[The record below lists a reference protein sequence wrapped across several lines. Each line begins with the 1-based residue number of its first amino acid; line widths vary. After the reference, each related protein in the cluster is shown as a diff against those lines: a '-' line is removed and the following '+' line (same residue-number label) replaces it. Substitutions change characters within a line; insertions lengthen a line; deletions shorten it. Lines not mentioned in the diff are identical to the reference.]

1 MTNKKVRTQMKVIK
15 GEERNKDFYPF
26 ISLYTED
33 ELFEE
38 CSRCLNCP
46 KPLCKEGCPINNRI
60 PEFISKA
67 KEGDY
72 ASAFEIISDNSI
84 MPDICG
90 TVCPHSK
97 QCEGNCIR
105 NKIDEPIAIGAI
117 ERFIGEWAINNG
129 LTKKNKVATNGKRV
143 ACVGAGPASMACA
156 EKLLES
162 GFEVTIYEAEEYV
175 GGVLAW
181 GIPSYRL
188 PKENVEDHIKR
199 LNDLG
204 VIYKL
209 NTRVG
214 KDISLQEIVD
224 EYDAVFLGVGA
235 YIPNKMNVEGESLE
249 GIYSSDE
256 FLKSINLS
264 PLNENGQREFN
275 GCGKNV
281 LVIGGGNVAMDAARD
296 AIRLAQVETVTIVY
310 RRTEEEMPAAMDELE
325 HAKEEGVKFMTLH
338 NPVAFHGDDGHVS
351 KAECAVMELGEA
363 DESGRRS
370 PHETDKPHIF
380 LDVDTV
386 VMALGYKVD
395 ASLSKEVEGLEINKW
410 GCFEV
415 DEEGRTSLNKVYAGG
430 DAVSGA
436 ETVVK
441 AMKAGLLAAETIKK
455 DLL

>member
-90 TVCPHSK
+90 TVCPHSE

-117 ERFIGEWAINNG
+117 ERFIGVWAINNG

-188 PKENVEDHIKR
+188 PKENVEDHIRR

-209 NTRVG
+209 NTKVG

-224 EYDAVFLGVGA
+224 EYDAVFLGIGA
-235 YIPNKMNVEGESLE
+235 YTPNKMNVEGESLE
-249 GIYSSDE
+249 GIYSSEE

-264 PLNENGQREFN
+264 SLNENGQREFG

-338 NPVAFHGDDGHVS
+338 NPVAFHGDDGYVS

-395 ASLSKEVEGLEINKW
+395 ASLSKEIEGLEINKW

-441 AMKAGLLAAETIKK
+441 AMKAGLLAAKTIKK